1 MRDRDGDNG
10 AERAQ
15 EEAEPG
21 EAVEL
26 GILAGHLGFHLRLA
40 NDRTFETFA
49 DLLGADRLRP
59 GCFTMLI
66 LIANNPGITQTG
78 ISRACGRDKSSV
90 AKALRY
96 MEDEGLIRRERVED
110 DRRSSASFVTPA
122 GAQRV
127 ERLQEKA
134 RIQSAR
140 ISAALGEARVQ
151 ELLAT
156 LKALIDRLS

>member
-1 MRDRDGDNG
+1 MRDTDGGNG
-10 AERAQ
+10 AGWAQ
-15 EEAEPG
+15 AEAAPAEV
-21 EAVEL
+21 AEL

-40 NDRTFETFA
+40 NDRTFETFS
-49 DLLGADRLRP
+49 DLLGTDRLRP

-66 LIANNPGITQTG
+66 LIANNPGITQMG

-140 ISAALGEARVQ
+140 IASTLGEKRTD

-156 LKALIDRLS
+156 LKELIAKL